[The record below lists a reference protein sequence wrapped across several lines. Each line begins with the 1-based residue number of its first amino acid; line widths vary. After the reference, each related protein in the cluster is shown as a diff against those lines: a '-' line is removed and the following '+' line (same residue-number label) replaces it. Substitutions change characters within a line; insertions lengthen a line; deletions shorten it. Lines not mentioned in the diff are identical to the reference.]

1 MKRIAIQG
9 IQGAYH
15 EIAARKFFKGEDLTI
30 VPCVTFKEL
39 FQKMAQDP
47 ELLGIVAIE
56 NTIAGSLLPNH
67 DLVRKSGTAIIGEQ
81 KVRIAHSLAALPG
94 QSIEDIKEI
103 HSHPMALMQSEEFI
117 DSYTH
122 WKAVESDDTAMAAKE
137 IMDNQIKGRAA
148 VCSQLAAKTYQL
160 EVLASSIETNKLNYT
175 RFLIVA
181 NPAKA
186 EILLK
191 DVVVNKA
198 SMVFTLPHEE
208 GSLAKILAILSF
220 YRINLTKIQ
229 SLPILGRAWEYQF
242 YINLTFDDYDR
253 YMQALDAVRPLLK
266 DFQLLGEYVEGAMP
280 NGEEI

>member
-15 EIAARKFFKGEDLTI
+15 EIAARTFFNHEELEI
-30 VPCVTFKEL
+30 VPCLTFKEL
-39 FQKMAQDP
+39 FQKMSHDP
-47 ELLGIVAIE
+47 DLLGIVAIE
-56 NTIAGSLLPNH
+56 NTIAGSLLQNH
-67 DLVRKSGTAIIGEQ
+67 DLLRKSGAIIIGEQ
-81 KVRIAHSLAALPG
+81 KIRIAHSLAALPG
-94 QSIEDIKEI
+94 QKIEDIKEI

-117 DSYTH
+117 DTYTH
-122 WKAVESDDTAMAAKE
+122 WKAVESEDTAMAAKE
-137 IMDNQIKGRAA
+137 ILDNQILGRAA

-160 EVLASSIETNKLNYT
+160 EVLAESIETNKLNYT

-181 NPAKA
+181 NPDKA
-186 EILLK
+186 VKMLEGVK
-191 DVVVNKA
+191 VNKG

-208 GSLAKILAILSF
+208 GSLSKILAILSF

-253 YMQALDAVRPLLK
+253 YKQSIEAVRPLLK
-266 DFQLLGEYVEGAMP
+266 DFQLLGEYVEGGMP
-280 NGEEI
+280 E